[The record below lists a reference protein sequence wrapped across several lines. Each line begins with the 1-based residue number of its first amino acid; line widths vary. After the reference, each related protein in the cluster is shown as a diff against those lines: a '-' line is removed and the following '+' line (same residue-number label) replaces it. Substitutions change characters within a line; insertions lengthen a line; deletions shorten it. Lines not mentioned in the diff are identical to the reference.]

1 MGRIANEH
9 EEIRMTATAPWE
21 QARRRATQLRHFYI
35 HVLVFLVGNATAFLL
50 NLMTLGDGR
59 HSWWFQWG
67 LLVWST
73 ALGAHGLTVV
83 GGTRWLG
90 PEWEQR
96 QIDRYLAGAGTSMP
110 ASSEVPTHSGR

>member
-1 MGRIANEH
+1 VDSIANDP

-35 HVLVFLVGNATAFLL
+35 HVLAFLVGNAAAFIV
-50 NLMTLGDGR
+50 NWMTLGDGT

-73 ALGAHGLTVV
+73 ALAAHGLSVV
-83 GGTRWLG
+83 GGARWLG

-96 QIDRYLAGAGTSMP
+96 QIDRYLTRAGTP
-110 ASSEVPTHSGR
+110 APTSSEVPTQSGR

>member
-1 MGRIANEH
+1 VGGIAKDH
-9 EEIRMTATAPWE
+9 EEIRMTATAQWE

-35 HVLVFLVGNATAFLL
+35 HALAFLVGNATAFLV
-50 NLMTLGDGR
+50 NLMTLGDGS
-59 HSWWFQWG
+59 SWWFQWG

-73 ALGAHGLTVV
+73 ALAAHGLTVV

-96 QIDRYLAGAGTSMP
+96 QIDRYLAGAGAPAP
-110 ASSEVPTHSGR
+110 ASPEVPAQSER